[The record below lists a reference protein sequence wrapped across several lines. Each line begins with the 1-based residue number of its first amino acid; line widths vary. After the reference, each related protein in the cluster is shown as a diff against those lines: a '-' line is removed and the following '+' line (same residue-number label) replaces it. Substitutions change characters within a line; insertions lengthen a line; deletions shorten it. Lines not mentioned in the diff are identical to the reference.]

1 MISIIIIC
9 IAIIACF
16 AFVIT
21 VYNRLSRQRVLVG
34 EGLSGVGS
42 FLQQRN
48 DVIPNMVEV
57 VKGYAGHE
65 NNTLIEV
72 TKWRNKSAAATT
84 TTEQVQAEAGLNKAL
99 VDLYSVTEQYPDL
112 KANQNF
118 LQLQNDLADIEEKIN
133 QSRRYY
139 NGTVRQYNQSRVVFP
154 QNIIAGM
161 FGFNEAVFF
170 KEDPAAAQAP
180 KVSFNA
186 GNS

>member
-1 MISIIIIC
+1 MISLIVIALIIIAG
-9 IAIIACF
+9 IAFIVTI
-16 AFVIT
+16 
-21 VYNRLSRQRVLVG
+21 YNRLAKQKVLVG
-34 EGLSGVGS
+34 EGLSSVGT

-72 TKWRNKSAAATT
+72 TKWRNKSAAASTA
-84 TTEQVQAEAGLNKAL
+84 TEKVEAEAGLNKAL
-99 VDLYSVTEQYPDL
+99 VDFYSVTEQYPDL

-118 LQLQNDLADIEEKIN
+118 LQLQQDLANIEEKIN

-154 QNIIAGM
+154 QNIVAGM

-170 KEDPAAAQAP
+170 KEESNAAQAP
-180 KVSFNA
+180 KVSFKTN
-186 GNS
+186 NS